1 MTFGL
6 ADVVPNPPSNTTSST
21 LSVSDTNTNYL
32 DPKTLDRI
40 KRLDVRARLV
50 VEGFITGNHRSPYNG
65 FAVEFATHRE
75 YSPGDD
81 LRHIDWKVWS
91 KTDRLYIKEY
101 EEETNLKCN
110 IVLDCSSSMR
120 YGEVAGWSKFDY
132 AATAAASLT
141 YLLQQQQDAVGLTLF
156 SNKIDKY
163 LKPSSSPSHLKLM
176 LHELD
181 QTQPSEV
188 TDVDTVF
195 MQLAGQFRQR
205 GMVVLFSDLFLDPVQ
220 LNQALQQFRLRHHE
234 VIVFHIMHGD
244 ELSFPFEENT
254 KFRGL
259 EESIELLTEPRALR
273 DAYLNSL
280 NGFLDSVRK
289 ICATNAVDY
298 VLIDTS
304 KPLDGVLASYLSFR
318 QKRRKSLIKKR

>member
-1 MTFGL
+1 M
-6 ADVVPNPPSNTTSST
+6 SETTN
-21 LSVSDTNTNYL
+21 NTNYL

-40 KRLDVRARLV
+40 KRMDVRARLV

-110 IVLDCSSSMR
+110 IVVDCSKSMR
-120 YGEVAGWSKFDY
+120 YGEDSGWSKYDY

-156 SNKIDKY
+156 SNKVDKS
-163 LKPSSSPSHLKLM
+163 LKPSSSSAHLKLM

-181 QTQPSEV
+181 ATEPNDI
-188 TDVDTVF
+188 TDVDSVF
-195 MQLAGQFRQR
+195 GRLAGQFRTR
-205 GMVVLFSDLFLDPVQ
+205 GMVVLFSDLFLDPEK
-220 LNQALQQFRLRHHE
+220 LNQALQQFRLRRHE

-244 ELSFPFEENT
+244 ELTFPFEENT

-259 EESIELLTEPRALR
+259 EDTVELLTEPRALK
-273 DAYLNSL
+273 DAYLDSL
-280 NGFLDSVRK
+280 NKFMDNVRK
-289 ICATNAVDY
+289 ICAVNGVDH
-298 VLIDTS
+298 VVMDTS
-304 KPLDGVLASYLSFR
+304 KPLDGVLSSYLSFR
-318 QKRRKSLIKKR
+318 QKRRKSLLKR